1 MLITLLY
8 KQTTEVKGDEI
19 ILKFSSRRRH
29 GYDSKTCCETI
40 MLSQTVWFVMQ
51 NVFFLMHAQNHLRH
65 FVFSHMTS
73 LVFAAALDYNW
84 SYFERVKTKH

>member
-29 GYDSKTCCETI
+29 GYDSKTCCCHRQFD
-40 MLSQTVWFVMQ
+40 LSCKMC
-51 NVFFLMHAQNHLRH
+51 FFLMHAQNHLRH

-73 LVFAAALDYNW
+73 LVFAAALDYN
-84 SYFERVKTKH
+84 